1 MRGAPR
7 NRGKIIGMTQITQHP
22 DEAAAGRAAN
32 TPRRMGRR
40 SVEESRATRRAL
52 LDAAVVVFAKKGMN
66 GARLDEIAER
76 AGVTKGAI
84 YSHFG
89 GREDLLVE
97 ACRSAIRSLRLMRLA
112 EEAPDLATFVDES
125 ARLLLAPGGAT
136 ARMLLSELHAAAMRS
151 ELIAD
156 LLAEWHT
163 GFVETVKDRVPPG
176 AGSPEA
182 VAMAI
187 NILLVGLSYA
197 DVYQSMPADSDEVLA
212 IVNRLT
218 AALLSET

>member
-1 MRGAPR
+1 MRGPPR
-7 NRGKIIGMTQITQHP
+7 NRGKIIGMTQSTQHT
-22 DEAAAGRAAN
+22 DEAAGRAAN

-52 LDAAVVVFAKKGMN
+52 LDAAVVVFAKKGMT

-187 NILLVGLSYA
+187 NILHVGLSYA
-197 DVYQSMPADSDEVLA
+197 DVYQSMPADPDEVLA